1 MALSFRLES
10 PAVPATAQ
18 VVGFRGTEALTRPYV
33 FDIYVA
39 TVGPIEIEP
48 ATAVGLP
55 ATLTL
60 DPSAGV
66 LSFLSGGP
74 PVSYAGVIGRFQIV
88 RATETST
95 LYKVTLVAKLWQ
107 LAMTKH
113 SRVFTKMS
121 VPDVL
126 KAVLAMEGIVNVS
139 FRLSGSYAPEEHI
152 TQYRESSLDFIHR
165 WMEREGLYYYF
176 EQNGESETLVVV
188 DSLAVHEPNAHGA
201 VRYHP
206 TEGDRS
212 TGRHFD
218 NFVTG
223 AMSLPATVRVTDYDY
238 AKPMLSVMGMSPVWP
253 NGSGEMNESSGD
265 ARLFTPADG
274 ARIAQVRA
282 EALRAEG
289 AETRATGA
297 ALGLSPGYTFRLE
310 HHPRASLDRAYLV
323 TRQIIVGH
331 DGDAGKGWGRLADLE
346 GSEQVLSVDITAIP
360 ADVQYREPKRTAWP
374 RVDGYEMGVI
384 DGPADSE
391 YAQIDDLGRYAVKF
405 NFDEMGSPAGQA
417 STWVR
422 MMQPHA
428 GTSEGMHFPLRKST
442 EVVFLFLGGDPDRPV
457 IAGAI
462 PNALTPNPVT
472 SANNTKNVLQTR
484 ARNRFEMEDRAG
496 SEWAKLSTPG
506 DNTHLFMGKPGEGGD
521 HSFVLETDKTGL
533 LHTGTDCDLKV
544 DQKWDVKVGDTLTE
558 EVQSD
563 VTEKYHANLSQTVD
577 GKKNVTVTSG
587 QEETVDSGYKLTVT
601 GGFERSITGEY
612 SDTVTGPHT
621 QSHDG
626 PHQQIHSGPHQY
638 FHTGVCQ
645 HIHAGALNRI
655 RNGTTTEL
663 LNGTVSRTVNAD
675 VSEIVIGNV
684 GWDVSANIGVK
695 CVDYKLTS
703 TTLCSEQSTSFVVKA
718 GSASLTMMSGI
729 IHIDNGAGTTISLVG
744 PLAMVMAGSAVM
756 MNAGAMVQLNAGAI
770 ISTSSGPTNLSAGG
784 DINATAA
791 TIHLNG

>member
-10 PAVPATAQ
+10 PAVPATAH
-18 VVGFRGTEALTRPYV
+18 VVGFRGTETLTRPYV
-33 FDIYVA
+33 FDVYVA
-39 TVGPIEIEP
+39 TVGPLEIEP

-55 ATLTL
+55 ATLSIA
-60 DPSAGV
+60 PSSG
-66 LSFLSGGP
+66 LGELWGGP
-74 PVSYAGVIGRFQIV
+74 AVEYAGIIGRFQIV
-88 RATETST
+88 RATQRST
-95 LYKVTLVAKLWQ
+95 LYRATLVPKLWQ

-121 VPDVL
+121 VPDVI
-126 KAVLAMEGIVNVS
+126 KAVLAMEGIAQVELRVAS
-139 FRLSGSYAPEEHI
+139 SYATEEHI

-165 WMEREGLYYYF
+165 WMEREGLYYFF
-176 EQNGESETLVVV
+176 EQTGGAETMVIV
-188 DSLAVHEPNAHGA
+188 DSLAAHEPNAHGP

-206 TEGDRS
+206 AEGDLS
-212 TGRHFD
+212 AGRHFD
-218 NFVTG
+218 SFITG

-253 NGSGEMNESSGD
+253 TGTGEMNESSGD

-289 AETRATGA
+289 ADTRATGS
-297 ALGLSPGYTFRLE
+297 ALGLSPGYTFMLE
-310 HHPRASLDRAYLV
+310 NHPRASLDRTYLV
-323 TRQIIVGH
+323 TRQIIVGR
-331 DGDAGKGWGRLADLE
+331 DGDSVKSWGRLPDLE
-346 GSEQVLSVDITAIP
+346 GNDDVLSVDITAIP
-360 ADVQYREPKRTAWP
+360 ADVQYREPRRTAWP

-391 YAQIDDLGRYAVKF
+391 YAQIDEAGRYAVKF

-428 GTSEGMHFPLRKST
+428 GTSEGMHFPLRKGT

-521 HSFVLETDKTGL
+521 HSFVLATDQTGL
-533 LHTGTDCDLKV
+533 VRTGTDCDV
-544 DQKWDVKVGDTLTE
+544 DVGQKWDVKVGDTLTE

-563 VTEKYHANLSQTVD
+563 VTEKYHANMSQTVD

-587 QEETVDSGYKLTVT
+587 QEENVSAGYQLTIT
-601 GGFERSITGEY
+601 GGHERTVSGEY
-612 SDTVTGPHT
+612 KNTLIGPHN

-626 PHQQIHSGPHQY
+626 PHQHVHNGLLQHLHS
-638 FHTGVCQ
+638 GVCQ
-645 HIHAGALNRI
+645 HIHVGALNRT
-655 RNGTTTEL
+655 RTGTTTEAL
-663 LNGTVSRTVNAD
+663 IGNVSRIVTGDVAETVT
-675 VSEIVIGNV
+675 GNV
-684 GWDVSANIGVK
+684 GWGIGANVGIQ

-703 TTLCSEQSTSFVVKA
+703 NTVTSEQATSFIVKA
-718 GSASLTMMSGI
+718 GSATLTMMSGV
-729 IHIDNGAGTTISLVG
+729 IHIDNGTGASISLVG
-744 PLAMVMAGSAVM
+744 PMAIVKAGAGVL
-756 MNAGAMVQLNAGAI
+756 MNAGAMMQLNAGALV
-770 ISTSSGPTNLSAGG
+770 SSSSGPTTLTAGG
-784 DINATAA
+784 DINATAP
-791 TIHLNG
+791 TIRLNG